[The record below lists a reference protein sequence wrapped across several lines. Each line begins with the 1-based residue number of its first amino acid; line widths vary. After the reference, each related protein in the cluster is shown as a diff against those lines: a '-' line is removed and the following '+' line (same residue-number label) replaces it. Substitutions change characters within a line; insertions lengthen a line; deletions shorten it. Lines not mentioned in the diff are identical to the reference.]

1 MTALHTSGQNELRQ
15 RLQEE
20 VKKSNSRLETV
31 VGNLDQRFCK
41 LEQKFSALMQVML
54 KDKGVQENEGGS
66 SEPLLPTPPSYFRLA
81 TQAEIAGHQQ
91 ESRGRMSTPNLP
103 RLELPMFSARNPR
116 EWLRK
121 CHKYFLNYQIPAS
134 QKVDLV
140 EMFLEG
146 KADNWFQ
153 GVKLAKP
160 GLNWEEFSEL
170 LCERFS
176 GKGSLDIVEEF
187 NKLQQVGTVE
197 EYEEKFEKLKTLML
211 TKNPKLDES
220 YFVFSF
226 ISGLKEEIKPMVK
239 MFRPQTLT
247 KAFEVAELQEYALEV
262 QCKQTKNSGKVA
274 LEPKFGIYKGQI
286 GGQNL
291 PSTYKLPAITSNT
304 RKTEVAHK
312 EVGRLSA
319 EELQY
324 RRKNNLCYRCGE
336 KFGMGHQCRAKG
348 LNCLSVEEEEETDF
362 EDAVGEQDELTGRV
376 GEMAEVSLNAL
387 FGAIQRKSIML
398 IGSIEGLPVKI
409 LVDTGSSDSFINHR
423 LVTLLHLPYQSVNS
437 FTVTLANGTD
447 ITSGAACPK
456 VAWRIQDY
464 QFQFDMKIME
474 LGSWDIILGVDWMC
488 QFSPITFD
496 FHTLSIALSD
506 RGQLLHLQ
514 GFINQPTME
523 LMRGRDLRSFIQEKK
538 RSCAHLQ
545 ANSTKD
551 LQKDISELVEQVL
564 QQFSQIFATPTGLPP
579 ERELDH
585 QITLKPGAEPFKL
598 KPYRYPHSHKAEIE
612 KQVAEMLTN
621 GIVKHSTSPFA
632 SPVLLVKKKNTWR
645 LCIDYRRLNE
655 VTVKDRFPIPNI
667 DELLDELHGTK
678 YMSKLDLR
686 AGPTLESYAQHLK
699 VVLQVLADN
708 QLYCKKSKCSFAQTS
723 MEYLG
728 HVISDV
734 GVSMDPDKVGCILS
748 WPTPSSVK
756 ELRGFL
762 GLTGYYRRFI
772 RGYGVI
778 CKPLTQLLKK
788 ESFGWNHHAQ
798 MAFEDLK
805 RAMTTAPVLS
815 MPDFEIL
822 FVIETDAR
830 GLGIGAVS
838 MQHGHPIAFLGKA
851 LSSQNLGLFVYE
863 KELFALVLA
872 VTKWKHYLVGH
883 HFVIKTDH
891 QALKHLLEQK
901 LTHPLQHKWLT
912 KLLGLDYE
920 IQYKK
925 GADNGVADALSRRR
939 FEDPLED
946 MAVSHTM
953 YAISSVQP
961 AWMQELVASY
971 EGDNE
976 AQQKIAQL
984 LLDPNAVSDYH
995 LDRGMLKFKDKLY
1008 VGSAN
1013 SIRGKRSKHENVPY
1027 PGLLQPIP
1035 VPQQAWSHVSMDFIE
1050 QLPLSHGFDTILV
1063 VVDRLTKFSHF
1074 IRLTHPF
1081 IAQQIAQVFLDQIY
1095 RLHGLPESV
1104 ISDRDRTFVSR
1115 FWQELFHLLG
1125 VGLHYSS
1132 SYHPQSDSQTELW
1145 YNTNFHTSLQI
1156 TPFEAL
1162 YGYKPNHIPL
1172 GPFHDSIIPAAAN
1185 LVQDRL
1191 KVISLIKKNLAK
1203 AQSRMKHFT
1212 DRHRS
1217 ERALQIIAKVG
1228 AVAYKLQL
1236 PDGARIH
1243 PVFHV
1248 SLLKKRIGDAQGID
1262 PMFPAWDSSDQYLLQ
1277 PEKILKRRATKR
1289 NSQVVIQYLVKWDQL
1304 PESESS
1310 WEDKDF
1316 IDKQFPE
1323 FQA

>member
-1 MTALHTSGQNELRQ
+1 MAEGTRYRSLEDQLKKQESKLQELAESMVALHTSAQNELQQ
-15 RLQEE
+15 RLNEE
-20 VKKSNSRLETV
+20 MEKSNSRLESV
-31 VGNLDQRFCK
+31 VGNLDQKFCK
-41 LEQKFSALMQVML
+41 LEQKFNALMKVMM
-54 KDKGVQENEGGS
+54 KDKGGQENEGGP
-66 SEPLLPTPPSYFRLA
+66 SEPLLPTPPSHVRLA
-81 TQAEIAGHQQ
+81 TQAEMAGQQQ
-91 ESRGRMSTPNLP
+91 ESRGRMFTPNLP
-103 RLELPMFSARNPR
+103 RLDLPMFMAGNPR

-121 CHKYFLNYQIPAS
+121 CHKYFLNYHIPAC

-153 GVKLAKP
+153 GVKLAIP

-197 EYEEKFEKLKTLML
+197 EYEEKFEELKTLML
-211 TKNPKLDES
+211 TKNPRLDES
-220 YFVFSF
+220 YFVSSF

-262 QCKQTKNSGKVA
+262 QCKQTKNSGKIA
-274 LEPKFGIYKGQI
+274 MEPKFGMYKGQP

-291 PSTYKLPAITSNT
+291 PNSYRLPAITPNS
-304 RKTEVAHK
+304 RRTEVAHK

-336 KFGMGHQCRAKG
+336 KFGLGHQCRTRG
-348 LNCLSVEEEEETDF
+348 LNCVSVEEEEEEENDF
-362 EDAVGEQDELTGRV
+362 EDAVGEQDEFTGRV
-376 GEMAEVSLNAL
+376 GETAEVSLNAL
-387 FGAIQRKSIML
+387 SGAIQRKSIML
-398 IGSIEGLPVKI
+398 IGSIGGLPIKI

-423 LVTLLHLPYQSVNS
+423 IVTLLHLPYQSVNP
-437 FTVTLANGTD
+437 FIVTLANGTD
-447 ITSGAACPK
+447 ITSGTACPK

-464 QFQFDMKIME
+464 KFQFDMKIME
-474 LGSWDIILGVDWMC
+474 LGGWDIILGVDWMC

-523 LMRGRDLRSFIQEKK
+523 LVRGRDLRSFIQERKK
-538 RSCAHLQ
+538 SCAHLQ
-545 ANSTKD
+545 TNSTKD
-551 LQKDISELVEQVL
+551 LQKDIPELVEQVL
-564 QQFSQIFATPTGLPP
+564 QQFPQIFATPTGLPP

-585 QITLKPGAEPFKL
+585 QIPLKPGAEPFKL

-632 SPVLLVKKKNTWR
+632 SPVLLVKKKDGTWR
-645 LCIDYRRLNE
+645 LCIDYRKLNE

-678 YMSKLDLR
+678 FMSKLDLR
-686 AGPTLESYAQHLK
+686 AGYHQLRVKVADIPKTAFQTHHGHFEFLVMPFGLTNAPATFQALMNRIFQPFLRKFVLVFFDDILVYSPTLESHAQHLK
-699 VVLQVLADN
+699 IVLQILADN

-728 HVISDV
+728 HVISEV
-734 GVSMDPDKVGCILS
+734 GVNMDPDKVGCILS
-748 WPTPSSVK
+748 WPTPNSVK

-772 RGYGVI
+772 KGYGVI

-815 MPDFEIL
+815 MPDFEIP
-822 FVIETDAR
+822 FVIETDAC
-830 GLGIGAVS
+830 GVGIGAVL
-838 MQHGHPIAFLGKA
+838 MQHGHPIAFLSKA
-851 LSSQNLGLFVYE
+851 LSSQNLGLSVYE

-925 GADNGVADALSRRR
+925 GAEMGWQMR
-939 FEDPLED
+939 
-946 MAVSHTM
+946 
-953 YAISSVQP
+953 
-961 AWMQELVASY
+961 
-971 EGDNE
+971 
-976 AQQKIAQL
+976 
-984 LLDPNAVSDYH
+984 
-995 LDRGMLKFKDKLY
+995 
-1008 VGSAN
+1008 
-1013 SIRGKRSKHENVPY
+1013 Y
-1027 PGLLQPIP
+1027 PGGSL
-1035 VPQQAWSHVSMDFIE
+1035 
-1050 QLPLSHGFDTILV
+1050 
-1063 VVDRLTKFSHF
+1063 
-1074 IRLTHPF
+1074 
-1081 IAQQIAQVFLDQIY
+1081 
-1095 RLHGLPESV
+1095 
-1104 ISDRDRTFVSR
+1104 
-1115 FWQELFHLLG
+1115 
-1125 VGLHYSS
+1125 
-1132 SYHPQSDSQTELW
+1132 
-1145 YNTNFHTSLQI
+1145 NTLRGT
-1156 TPFEAL
+1156 
-1162 YGYKPNHIPL
+1162 
-1172 GPFHDSIIPAAAN
+1172 
-1185 LVQDRL
+1185 
-1191 KVISLIKKNLAK
+1191 
-1203 AQSRMKHFT
+1203 
-1212 DRHRS
+1212 
-1217 ERALQIIAKVG
+1217 
-1228 AVAYKLQL
+1228 
-1236 PDGARIH
+1236 
-1243 PVFHV
+1243 
-1248 SLLKKRIGDAQGID
+1248 
-1262 PMFPAWDSSDQYLLQ
+1262 
-1277 PEKILKRRATKR
+1277 
-1289 NSQVVIQYLVKWDQL
+1289 
-1304 PESESS
+1304 
-1310 WEDKDF
+1310 
-1316 IDKQFPE
+1316 
-1323 FQA
+1323 